1 MRVFAGWVLFVIRII
16 GVLGFLSQKR
26 PRRMMGSW
34 DWIDREAHQTP
45 DPPTME
51 GIAVVRGYDC
61 YVLQIEGLYSLGRI
75 EEDVTS

>member
-1 MRVFAGWVLFVIRII
+1 
-16 GVLGFLSQKR
+16 
-26 PRRMMGSW
+26 MMGSW